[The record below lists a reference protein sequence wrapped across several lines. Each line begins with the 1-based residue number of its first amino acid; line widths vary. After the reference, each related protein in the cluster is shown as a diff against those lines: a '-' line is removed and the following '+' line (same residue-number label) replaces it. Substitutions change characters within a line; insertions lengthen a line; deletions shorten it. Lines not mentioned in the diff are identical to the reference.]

1 MPKNVLMS
9 WKEEC
14 DIIHREMDRLLAAGW
29 LETAEER
36 QVRKMQFMALIER
49 RNVAAQNFLKSDGDT
64 ANFFIDRQE
73 PAEIPG
79 RLADTGATPKVET
92 ADAEMSHE
100 PPDAGRVTDQSP
112 QAMNQD
118 PMFKIRIMSVEVSQ
132 KPSEELP
139 AMERDSQERP
149 PVSTTQVETTNVNM
163 PQAPSEAAFTPD
175 PSFPAPPAEPI
186 FEVRNFLK
194 RLGLT

>member
-1 MPKNVLMS
+1 MPKYVLMS

-14 DIIHREMDRLLAAGW
+14 DVIHREMDRLLAAGW

-49 RNVAAQNFLKSDGDT
+49 RNVAAQNFLKSDADT
-64 ANFFIDRQE
+64 ANFSIDRQV
-73 PAEIPG
+73 PSQTFGGLP
-79 RLADTGATPKVET
+79 DTGPTPKVET
-92 ADAEMSHE
+92 ADAKMSHE
-100 PPDAGRVTDQSP
+100 PPDAGRMTDQNP
-112 QAMNQD
+112 Q
-118 PMFKIRIMSVEVSQ
+118 IRIMSVQVSQ
-132 KPSEELP
+132 KPSE

-149 PVSTTQVETTNVNM
+149 SVSTAQVETMNVNM
-163 PQAPSEAAFTPD
+163 PQAPSEAAFTPV